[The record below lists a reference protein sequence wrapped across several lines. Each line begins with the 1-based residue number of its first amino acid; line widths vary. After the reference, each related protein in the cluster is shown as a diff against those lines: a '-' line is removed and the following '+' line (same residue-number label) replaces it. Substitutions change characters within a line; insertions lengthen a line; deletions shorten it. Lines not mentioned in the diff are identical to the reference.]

1 MGVSRL
7 YRVALFGASVHA
19 LAYPGPQ
26 ATDRVIIPSDAQTPR
41 PTLPP
46 TLHHEL
52 FKRQVS
58 GSASG
63 SGSYGDTILI
73 APDNTCGYVSGLPG
87 K

>member
-1 MGVSRL
+1 MGVSSL
-7 YRVALFGASVHA
+7 YRVALFGVSVHA

-26 ATDRVIIPSDAQTPR
+26 ATDRVIIPSDAQTPK

-46 TLHHEL
+46 TPHHEL

-58 GSASG
+58 GSASD
-63 SGSYGDTILI
+63 SGSYGDTIFI
-73 APDNTCGYVSGLPG
+73 APDNTCGYVSGLAG